1 MEAPGGEP
9 QIASNQCNL
18 SNLWFNSLPPEPLK
32 LTSPFWSECEPP
44 SESQVARLTEAG
56 SGHSTLGTRAR
67 RQRTMTN

>member
-1 MEAPGGEP
+1 VNHRLH
-9 QIASNQCNL
+9 QISVICPICGLTLFRL
-18 SNLWFNSLPPEPLK
+18 SRLK